1 MHPECRGIL
10 SIVEN
15 LIQYYQYYQYYPIS
29 PGTVAVTLRARSHT
43 RPTGSTVRALVVRD
57 GAEVQ
62 VISRSHHPQVGPTM
76 TDASATPRELTEAEI
91 AELLAPRSAWTRA
104 DVRRAA
110 AIAFVSSI
118 VFFGALVFLLA
129 RSSGWESVRQAFF
142 SWPDFQAAF
151 PKVLEGFKLNFKIFM
166 VAEPII
172 LMVGLL
178 LAVIRSGRNP
188 VFFPARAAAVAYV
201 DIFRGA
207 PSLLV
212 ILTLG
217 FGVPALRISGVP
229 NTAVFWGTVACI
241 LTSSAYQAEVFR
253 AGIESVHA
261 SQRAAARSL
270 GLSGAQAL
278 RFVVLPQAVRR
289 VIPPTLSGFVA
300 LQKET
305 ALISVLGPL
314 EATRQAQIY
323 ASLNF
328 NFTSYLAAGLIFI
341 AVTIPLAR
349 FTDYLLARA
358 AERRTIGGAV

>member
-1 MHPECRGIL
+1 
-10 SIVEN
+10 
-15 LIQYYQYYQYYPIS
+15 
-29 PGTVAVTLRARSHT
+29 
-43 RPTGSTVRALVVRD
+43 
-57 GAEVQ
+57 
-62 VISRSHHPQVGPTM
+62 M
-76 TDASATPRELTEAEI
+76 TDVSGAPRELTEAEI
-91 AELLAPRSAWTRA
+91 TALLAPRSAWTRE
-104 DVRRAA
+104 DVRRSAV
-110 AIAFVSSI
+110 IAFVSSI
-118 VFFGALVFLLA
+118 VFFGTLGFLIS

-142 SWPDFQAAF
+142 SWPDFKASF

-172 LMVGLL
+172 LIVGLL

-188 VFFPARAAAVAYV
+188 VFFPARAAAVTYV

-270 GLSGAQAL
+270 GLSSAQAL

-305 ALISVLGPL
+305 ALISVIGPL

-328 NFTSYLAAGLIFI
+328 NFTSYLVAGLIFI
-341 AVTIPLAR
+341 SVTIPLAR
-349 FTDYLLARA
+349 FTDYLLART

>member
-1 MHPECRGIL
+1 MTSASGI
-10 SIVEN
+10 
-15 LIQYYQYYQYYPIS
+15 
-29 PGTVAVTLRARSHT
+29 
-43 RPTGSTVRALVVRD
+43 
-57 GAEVQ
+57 
-62 VISRSHHPQVGPTM
+62 
-76 TDASATPRELTEAEI
+76 PRELTEAEI

-104 DVRRAA
+104 DVRRSA

-118 VFFGALVFLLA
+118 GFFGTLGFLLS
-129 RSSGWESVRQAFF
+129 RTSGWESVRQAFF
-142 SWPDFQAAF
+142 SWPDFKAAF
-151 PKVLEGFKLNFKIFM
+151 PAVLEGFKLNVKIFM
-166 VAEPII
+166 IAEPII
-172 LMVGLL
+172 LVIGLL

-253 AGIESVHA
+253 AGIESLHA

-270 GLSGAQAL
+270 GLSGAQAM
-278 RFVVLPQAVRR
+278 RYVVLPQAVRR
-289 VIPPTLSGFVA
+289 GIPPTLSGVVG

-305 ALISVLGPL
+305 ARILVLRAPEG
-314 EATRQAQIY
+314 TRQAQIF
-323 ASLNF
+323 AS
-328 NFTSYLAAGLIFI
+328 
-341 AVTIPLAR
+341 
-349 FTDYLLARA
+349 
-358 AERRTIGGAV
+358 